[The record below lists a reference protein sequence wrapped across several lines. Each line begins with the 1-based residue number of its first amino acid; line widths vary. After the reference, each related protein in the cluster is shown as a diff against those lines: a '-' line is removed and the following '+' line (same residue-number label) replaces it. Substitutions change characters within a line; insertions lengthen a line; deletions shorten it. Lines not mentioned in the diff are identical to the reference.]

1 MAVLL
6 APIVVFAASAV
17 STADFLMWL
26 FEALGGL

>member
-6 APIVVFAASAV
+6 APIVVFAAQRGEHG
-17 STADFLMWL
+17 DFLMWL